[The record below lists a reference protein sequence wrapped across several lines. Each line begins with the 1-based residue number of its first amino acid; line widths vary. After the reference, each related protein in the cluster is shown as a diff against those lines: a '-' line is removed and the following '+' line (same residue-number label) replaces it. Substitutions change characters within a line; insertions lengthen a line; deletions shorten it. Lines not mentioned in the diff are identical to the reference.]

1 MKKILFVSDLDN
13 TLLYSRKKSHPNDFC
28 VEKKDGIGQGFMTE
42 FTYNSL
48 EIINKITTFVPVTSR
63 SISQYRRI
71 EWNANQLPQ
80 YAIVANGGVLLKN
93 GEIDLAWLKE
103 SQDLV
108 KPFKNEMNNL
118 YNIFNNTGDYKIS
131 RIVDDMYVYVH
142 CYNDSQ
148 ATDCVNKYKATSLF
162 EVISKGRKVYFFP
175 PTINKGIA
183 VERLKAYIAYE
194 KTIAAGDSIIDLP
207 MLQKADVAI
216 IPRELEALEWND
228 SNVPN
233 VCDENIFSDYVCKQ
247 LLIICRGVYDGVL
260 IV

>member
-13 TLLYSRKKSHPNDFC
+13 TLLFSWKKSHPNDFC
-28 VEKKDGIGQGFMTE
+28 VEKKDGIKQGFMTE

-80 YAIVANGGVLLKN
+80 YAIVSNGGVLLKN

-108 KPFKNEMNNL
+108 KPLKNEMNNL
-118 YNIFNNTGDYKIS
+118 YNIFNSTGDYKIS

-148 ATDCVNKYKATSLF
+148 AADCVNKYKATSQF
-162 EVISKGRKVYFFP
+162 EVISQGRKVYFFP
-175 PTINKGIA
+175 PAINKGTA
-183 VERLKAYIAYE
+183 VERLKTYIAYE
-194 KTIAAGDSIIDLP
+194 KTIVAGDSIIDLP

-216 IPRELEALEWND
+216 IPKELSRLEWYD
-228 SNVPN
+228 SVVVD
-233 VCDENIFSDYVCKQ
+233 VCDGKIFPDYICKQ
-247 LLIICRGVYDGVL
+247 VL
-260 IV
+260 KNY

>member
-1 MKKILFVSDLDN
+1 MIWIIHCYFHG
-13 TLLYSRKKSHPNDFC
+13 KKSHPNDFC
-28 VEKKDGIGQGFMTE
+28 VEKKDGIEQGFMTE
-42 FTYNSL
+42 FAYNSL
-48 EIINKITTFVPVTSR
+48 EIINKKTTFVPVTSR

-118 YNIFNNTGDYKIS
+118 YNIFNSTGDYKIS

-148 ATDCVNKYKATSLF
+148 VADCVNKYKATSQF
-162 EVISKGRKVYFFP
+162 EVISQGKKVYFFP

-183 VERLKAYIAYE
+183 VERLKVNIAYE

-207 MLQKADVAI
+207 MLQKSDFAI
-216 IPRELEALEWND
+216 IPKKLGSSGWYD
-228 SNVPN
+228 SVMVD
-233 VCDENIFSDYVCKQ
+233 VCEENIFPDYICKRV
-247 LLIICRGVYDGVL
+247 LEICKNG
-260 IV
+260 